1 MTKQLENIKHD
12 YIRYANC
19 WEDADLLLESLD
31 IKSTDKILSI
41 ASAGDNSFSL
51 LTKDPELVLAVD
63 INAVQ
68 LNMVELKKVAIAHF
82 SYDDF
87 LKFLGFTN
95 CDSRWEMFLSIES
108 KLPASGRLY
117 WNEQQELINAGIIHQ
132 GKFEKYFQFF
142 HTKILPHIHSKK
154 TIAELFET
162 KSDKEQQ
169 IFFTKKWNNWR
180 WNMLFKVFFSKY
192 VLGKYG
198 RDPEFL
204 KEVQVPVSTF
214 ILNKAHSHLSQSVCQ
229 NNYFL
234 QYILTGKFDTQLP
247 HYARKENFEKIKLNL
262 DRLTTFHGLPQE
274 AFVHYGKFN
283 TFNLSNIF
291 EYMSPTLFDEVSSN
305 LIENS
310 IDNAQ
315 YAYWNLM
322 VSRQISAD
330 HKNVTNLINTAHSN
344 SKDMGFFYNNFIVD
358 VKK

>member
-19 WEDADLLLESLD
+19 WEDADLLLDSLD
-31 IKSTDKILSI
+31 IKPTDKILSI

-51 LTKDPELVLAVD
+51 LTKNPKLVLAVD

-68 LNMVELKKVAIAHF
+68 LHLVELKKVAIVHF
-82 SYDDF
+82 TYDDF
-87 LKFLGFTN
+87 LNFLGFTT
-95 CDSRWEMFLSIES
+95 CETRWQMFLSIES
-108 KLPASGRLY
+108 KLPTSARLY

-142 HTKILPHIHSKK
+142 HTKILPFIHSKK

-214 ILNKAHSHLSQSVCQ
+214 ILNKAKKHLSHCACQ

-234 QYILTGKFDTQLP
+234 RYILTGKFDTQLP

-262 DRLTTFHGLPQE
+262 DRLKTFHGLPQE

-291 EYMSPTLFDEVSSN
+291 EYMSPTLFNEVSSN

-310 IDNAQ
+310 LENAH

-322 VSRQISAD
+322 VPRQMSTLLENV
-330 HKNVTNLINTAHSN
+330 KNQINTAEVDTL
-344 SKDMGFFYNNFIVD
+344 DMGFFYNNFVLD